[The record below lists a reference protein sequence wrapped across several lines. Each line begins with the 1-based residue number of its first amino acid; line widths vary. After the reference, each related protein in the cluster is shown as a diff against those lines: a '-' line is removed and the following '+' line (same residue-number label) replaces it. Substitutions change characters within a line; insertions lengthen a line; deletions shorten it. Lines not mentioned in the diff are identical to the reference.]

1 MTKLPP
7 DDLWNPYQAPISL
20 PAPEQHDASP
30 SAGHVLLKR
39 CVFLQMLVVV
49 VGLALAHWDI
59 HSIIGSGLVLFLVG
73 LITAILSHR
82 RRLPWGVMFGVS
94 GPLLSLLIFGL
105 INLLHWRPGDTQQP
119 VRGMAAVYLVCCGFA
134 APFLVLQ
141 IRAREKRF
149 NRF

>member
-30 SAGHVLLKR
+30 SAGHVWLNS

-73 LITAILSHR
+73 LLNAILSYR
-82 RRLPWGVMFGVS
+82 RRLSLGMIFGAS
-94 GPLLSLLIFGL
+94 GPLFSLLIFGL
-105 INLLHWRPGDTQQP
+105 INLLHWSPDDALQP
-119 VRGMAAVYLVCCGFA
+119 VRAMAAVYLVCGGFA

-141 IRAREKRF
+141 IRAREKRV